1 MKTLLATRSTY
12 SLLQGLMSIET
23 LCKLAKER
31 GYEAVCLSDNG
42 VLFGASSFFKTSLKY
57 GLKPLLGLEINI
69 QFDGEEQFFVIAK
82 NNQGFK
88 ELITLSSMINDQGLS
103 NEEFIK
109 NTKNCTVI
117 YSTESSSIE
126 VAMLQDDLKECLS
139 KIRNYQQYFR
149 EFVVGFSMQQSS
161 LFKHKN
167 TMLMNQLDNNNI
179 NYVALPKV
187 YYANPQEDYDY
198 KALRAIEKQ
207 VSINDKTLI
216 SQPYRYLLE
225 YQELESI
232 YPPKSVRV
240 AADIGRTHTVD
251 LNAFSTSLPQVRNE
265 FNVSSAVY
273 LSELAK
279 VGLKKRFSNKN
290 APIEYQQRLDFE
302 LDVITN
308 MNYQDYFLIV
318 YDFVLFAK
326 KNGISV
332 GPGRGSGAASLVAY
346 CLGITNIDPLE
357 HNLIFERFLNP
368 ERISM
373 PDFDIDFSDKRRD
386 EVIEYVRHKYG
397 ENHVAH
403 IITFS
408 TLSQKQVIRDVGKIL
423 QKDTKII
430 ESISKNLVNQPKGTL
445 KESIQTS
452 GKLREILNTRDDAK
466 QIMDLSLRLEG
477 IPRQSSMHAAGIVI
491 SRKPLQ
497 EVIATIRLDN
507 GALSTQYTMEYL
519 EEMGLIKMD
528 FLGLR
533 NLSIIDDIV
542 EQIHKENSSFDIN
555 KIPLEDSKTYRLV
568 ASGYTLGIFQ
578 LESHGMSELIK
589 QVVPKIFMDIVD
601 TIALYR
607 PGPMQFRNEYIR
619 NRNNPKDVRY
629 LHPDL
634 MMITKSTNGI
644 MIYQEQIM
652 EVARRFAGF
661 SYGRADI
668 LRKAMSKKDMNEMKS
683 MKQEFLIGTQKN
695 GYTVELANQL
705 WDYTENFASYG
716 FNKAHSVSYGLIAYQ
731 MAYLKQNYSLFFYKA
746 LLSSGVGSSRK
757 LKETLDECQKRNIT
771 LLGVSINHSYS
782 DFSLEKGAIRLCLS
796 MVKSIGLLTANQIVK
811 NRYEK
816 GLFKDFFDC
825 VARLNVIKLT
835 VPQFESLIYAGA
847 FDEFKLSRQTM
858 LATLADALVYAAI
871 VKVELEQ
878 KTLLNYDLVSKP
890 LITTVKDNKTYLS
903 SKEKD
908 VLGFHFSF
916 HPLLDFRIKYPD
928 IKETILDVNV
938 GSGVFRFL
946 AMISSV
952 KEIKTKKGEL
962 MAFVKVEDEKDSL
975 EMVVFSKEYRLYQSD
990 LNRFNCV
997 IIEGNQQDNRNLIL
1011 KSLHVL
1017 SKGESE

>member
-1 MKTLLATRSTY
+1 MKTLLATRSSF
-12 SLLQGLMSIET
+12 SLLQGLMSVET

-31 GYEAVCLSDNG
+31 GYDAVCLSDNG
-42 VLFGASSFFKTSLKY
+42 VLFGAASFYKTSLKY
-57 GLKPLLGLEINI
+57 GLKPLFGLEINI
-69 QFDGEEQFFVIAK
+69 IFDEEEQFFVIAK

-88 ELITLSSMINDQGLS
+88 ELIKLSSKINDQGLTT
-103 NEEFIK
+103 NDFIK

-117 YSTESSSIE
+117 YSTENSSIE
-126 VAMLQDDLKECLS
+126 VDMLQDDLRECLS
-139 KIRNYQQYFR
+139 KINIYQQYFR
-149 EFVVGFSMQQSS
+149 EFLVGFSMQQSP
-161 LFKHKN
+161 LFKQKN
-167 TMLMNQLDNNNI
+167 TALMNHLKKNNI
-179 NYVALPKV
+179 SYVALPKI
-187 YYANPQEDYDY
+187 YYANPDEEYNY
-198 KALRAIEKQ
+198 KALRAIDKQ
-207 VSINDKTLI
+207 ININNKTLI
-216 SQPYRYLLE
+216 SQPYRYLLDSK
-225 YQELESI
+225 ELQAI
-232 YPPKSVRV
+232 YPPESVEV
-240 AADIGRTHTVD
+240 AFEIGKTHTVD
-251 LNAFSTSLPQVRNE
+251 LSEFKTTLPQAINE

-273 LSELAK
+273 LSELVK
-279 VGLKKRFSNKN
+279 VGLKKRFNN
-290 APIEYQQRLDFE
+290 RNVPQEYQNRLDYE
-302 LDVITN
+302 LDVITK

-357 HNLIFERFLNP
+357 YNLIFERFLNP

-386 EVIEYVRHKYG
+386 EVIEYVRSKYG
-397 ENHVAH
+397 DHYVAH

-423 QKDTKII
+423 GKDQRII
-430 ESISKNLVNQPKGTL
+430 ESISKNLVNHPKATL
-445 KESIQTS
+445 RESIQTNN
-452 GKLREILNTRDDAK
+452 KLREILNTRDEAK
-466 QIMDLSLRLEG
+466 QIMDLALVLEG

-491 SRKPLQ
+491 SSEPLQ
-497 EVIATIRLDN
+497 EVIATIRLEN
-507 GALSTQYTMEYL
+507 GSLCTQYTMEYL

-533 NLSIIDDIV
+533 NLSIIDDVV
-542 EQIHKENSSFDIN
+542 EQIHQENPSFEIN
-555 KIPLEDSKTYRLV
+555 KITLEDSKTYRLI

-578 LESHGMSELIK
+578 LESYGMSALIK
-589 QVVPKIFMDIVD
+589 QVVPKSFMDIVD
-601 TIALYR
+601 TIALFR
-607 PGPMQFRNEYIR
+607 PGPMQFRSDYIQ
-619 NRNNPKDVRY
+619 NRNNPMNVKY

-634 MMITKSTNGI
+634 KRITESTNGI

-652 EVARRFAGF
+652 EVARQFAGF

-668 LRKAMSKKDMNEMKS
+668 LRKAMSKKDMSEMKS
-683 MKQEFLIGTQKN
+683 MKHEFLNGAQKN
-695 GYTVELANQL
+695 GYSAELAHQL

-731 MAYLKQNYSLFFYKA
+731 MAYLKQNYPLFFYKS
-746 LLSSGVGSSRK
+746 LLSSGVGSSTK
-757 LKETLDECQKRNIT
+757 LKETLDECQKRHIT
-771 LLGVSINHSYS
+771 LLGVSINYSYA
-782 DFSLEKGAIRLCLS
+782 DFTLEKGAIRLCLS
-796 MVKSIGLLTANQIVK
+796 MVKSIGTLTANQIVK

-816 GLFKDFFDC
+816 GLFRDFFDC

-835 VPQFESLIYAGA
+835 VAQFESLIYAGA

-878 KTLLNYDLVSKP
+878 ETLLNYDLVSQP
-890 LITTVKDNKTYLS
+890 IITAVSDNKTYLS
-903 SKEKD
+903 SKEKE

-916 HPLLDFRIKYPD
+916 HPLLDFRIKYPE
-928 IKETILDVNV
+928 IKETILDVNA
-938 GSGVFRFL
+938 GHGYYRFL
-946 AMISSV
+946 AMILNV

-975 EMVVFSKEYRLYQSD
+975 EMVVFSREYQMYQAD

-997 IIEGNQQDNRNLIL
+997 IIEGNQQENRNLIL
-1011 KSLHVL
+1011 KSLKLL
-1017 SKGESE
+1017 SKGGDI